1 MCLRAD
7 PETTNFSE
15 FEVAGEW
22 NLTEAFL
29 SFYAVA
35 EFRAL
40 ALAMAE
46 SPSMAELVRFLFFKI
61 LKTV

>member
-1 MCLRAD
+1 MLDIMCLRAD
-7 PETTNFSE
+7 PETTYFSE

-46 SPSMAELVRFLFFKI
+46 KSVGGR
-61 LKTV
+61 TC